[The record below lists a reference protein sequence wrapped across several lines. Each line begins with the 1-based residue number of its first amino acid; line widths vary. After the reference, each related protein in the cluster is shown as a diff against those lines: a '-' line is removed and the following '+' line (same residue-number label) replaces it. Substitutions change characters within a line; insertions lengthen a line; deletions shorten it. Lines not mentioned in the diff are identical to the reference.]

1 MNPDIKKYLDDI
13 LFSISV
19 IESYVVNI
27 SSLREYEIDQKT
39 IDSVERRLAI
49 IGEALFKAD
58 RIDKTLDISGKKKV
72 IGLRH
77 ILVHDYD
84 LIDDATIW
92 LIITENLPV
101 LKLEISKLMDIN

>member
-1 MNPDIKKYLDDI
+1 MDPEIKKYLDDI
-13 LFSISV
+13 LYSISV
-19 IESYVVNI
+19 IENHIEGI
-27 SSLREYEIDQKT
+27 SSLKDYETDQKT

-58 RIDKTLDISGKKKV
+58 KIVSTIAITDKKKI

-84 LIDDATIW
+84 LIDDSTIW
-92 LIITENLPV
+92 LIITRSLPV
-101 LKLEISKLMDIN
+101 LKSTLLRLMDE